1 MRHSLVEAGS
11 RVAAGRPAWQ
21 RYGIAIGTI
30 AVGWLA
36 RTALTPA
43 VGPSALPFIFFFPG
57 VAVSAWFGRW
67 GAGAFAAVLS
77 AFLASWF
84 FFDPPYALSLRTT
97 FDIAAIAAYLT
108 SCAFIVAAM
117 EMMHVSRRRLDH
129 EIAERGRA
137 SAALQASRDT
147 LSTTL
152 ASIGDAVIACDA
164 DGLVTFLNRE
174 AERLTRWTV
183 AEAEGKSVEEVF
195 RILNEESG
203 EAVAVPVARVLREGR
218 AVGLANHTVL
228 VARDGTRTPISDSA
242 APIRR
247 PGEPAEGVVLTFRDV
262 SEQRAADLAHA
273 RLAAVVEFSGDA
285 ILTKSLDG
293 IIRTW
298 NAGAERLF
306 GYRAEETVGRSVT
319 MLIPPDRLHEET
331 EILDRLHHG
340 QAVERRETVRRT
352 KDGRLLPVLLSVSP
366 LRNREG
372 RIVGASKVVHDL
384 TAVVAA
390 RDALRREK
398 DLLATTLASIGDG
411 VIVTD
416 ARGRVTSINAQAE
429 ALTGW
434 TTAEAQG
441 RDLVS
446 VFAIVTEQTRKPVEN
461 PVHRVLEH
469 GAIVG
474 LANHT
479 LLLARDGT
487 ERSIDDSAA
496 PIRDADGRLVGVVL
510 VFRDI
515 TSRRQAERLVQAAER
530 RKDEFLAIL
539 SHELRNPLAP
549 IRMAIGMLQ
558 RIGVAEGKVQELL
571 SVIDRQS
578 HQLTRLLDDLLD
590 ISRIASGKIALK
602 TSRMPLRLAVSDAV
616 DAVRPE
622 VESMRHSLEVTFED
636 EALEV
641 EGDLARLAQVFT
653 NLLNNA
659 AKYTQEGGRITLGV
673 RREGQDAVV
682 RVRDTGI
689 GLTPGQLPRIF
700 EMFAQVDQSLERMRG
715 GLGVGLALSRTLVEL
730 HHGRIEARSEGLG
743 RGSEF
748 VVRLPALQAAGA
760 GPAASEPPED
770 VPSKRGLRILI
781 ADDNVDA
788 VTVLTGALKLAGH
801 VVHAAHDGVAALAA
815 VDTFQPDLAIVDIGM
830 PKLNGYEVARRLRE
844 RFGKAL
850 VLIALTG
857 WGQDEDR
864 RRALGA
870 GFDHHLTKPMDL
882 AELYKLIGNRPQ

>member
-1 MRHSLVEAGS
+1 MGT
-11 RVAAGRPAWQ
+11 VAIDRPAWQ
-21 RYGIAIGTI
+21 RYGIAATAI
-30 AVGWLA
+30 AIGWLA

-43 VGPSALPFIFFFPG
+43 IGSTALPFIFFFPG
-57 VAVSAWFGRW
+57 VAVAAWFGHW
-67 GAGAFAAVLS
+67 GAGVFAALLS
-77 AFLASWF
+77 SFLASWF
-84 FFDPPYALSLRTT
+84 FFEPIYALSLRTT
-97 FDIAAIAAYLT
+97 YDIVAIAAFLA
-108 SCAFIVAAM
+108 SCAFIVGAI
-117 EMMHVSRRRLDH
+117 EMMHVSRRQLH
-129 EIAERGRA
+129 HAIAQQGRA
-137 SAALQASRDT
+137 AAALRASRDT

-152 ASIGDAVIACDA
+152 ASIGDAVIACD
-164 DGLVTFLNRE
+164 DNRRVTFLNRE
-174 AERLTRWTV
+174 AERLTGWTS
-183 AEAEGKSVEEVF
+183 AEAEGKTVEEIF
-195 RILNEESG
+195 RIVNEESG
-203 EAVAVPVARVLREGR
+203 EAVELPVARVLREGR

-228 VARDGTRTPISDSA
+228 VARDGTRTPIADSA

-247 PGEPAEGVVLTFRDV
+247 PGQPAEGVVLTFRDV
-262 SEQRAADLAHA
+262 SEQRAADFAQA
-273 RLAAVVEFSGDA
+273 RVAAIVQYSGDA
-285 ILTKSLDG
+285 ILTKTLDG
-293 IIRTW
+293 IIRSW

-306 GYRAEETVGRSVT
+306 GYTAHETVGQSVT
-319 MLIPPDRLHEET
+319 MLIPPDRLHEEP

-340 QAVERRETVRRT
+340 QAVERLETIRKT
-352 KDGRLLPVLLSVSP
+352 KDGRLLPVMLSVSP
-366 LRNREG
+366 LRDREG

-390 RDALRREK
+390 REALRRENE
-398 DLLATTLASIGDG
+398 LLATTLASIGDG

-416 ARGRVTSINAQAE
+416 ARGRVTSINPQAE

-434 TTAEAQG
+434 TNAEARG

-446 VFAIVTEQTRKPVEN
+446 VFTIVNEQTRQPVDN
-461 PVHRVLEH
+461 PVHHVLER

-496 PIRDADGRLVGVVL
+496 PIRDADGTLVGVVL

-549 IRMAIGMLQ
+549 IRMAIGLLQ
-558 RIGVAEGKVQELL
+558 RVDVAHAPSTVKVRELH

-578 HQLTRLLDDLLD
+578 QQLTRLLDDLLD
-590 ISRIASGKIALK
+590 ISRIASGKIGLK
-602 TSRMPLRLAVSDAV
+602 TSRIPLCLAVSDAV
-616 DAVRPE
+616 DAVRPY
-622 VESMRHSLEVTFED
+622 VESMKHSLEVNFED
-636 EALEV
+636 HGIDV

-653 NLLNNA
+653 NVLNNA
-659 AKYTQEGGRITLGV
+659 AKYTVEGGRITLTV
-673 RREGQDAVV
+673 RREGPDAVI

-689 GLTPGQLPRIF
+689 GLTPAQLPRIF
-700 EMFAQVDQSLERMRG
+700 EMFAQVDPSLERGRG
-715 GLGVGLALSRTLVEL
+715 GLGVGLTLSRTLIEL
-730 HHGRIEARSEGLG
+730 HHGRIEAHSEGLG

-748 VVRLPALQAAGA
+748 VVRLPALT
-760 GPAASEPPED
+760 PAADKIAAPEPPAS
-770 VPSKRGLRILI
+770 VPATRRLRILI

-788 VTVLTGALKLAGH
+788 VTVLAGGLKLAGH

-844 RFGKAL
+844 RFGKQL

-864 RRALGA
+864 RRALSA

-882 AELYKLIGNRPQ
+882 AELHRMIST